1 MQVKNQNCIR
11 RLSWNTMRASRMRN
25 LIAILAIGL
34 TAVLFTALFTIA
46 LSINH
51 SIQEANFRQVGGYS
65 HGGFK
70 YLTQEQFDQLK
81 EDALIKEYGL
91 RRFVGMPNE
100 VPFNKSHV
108 EVGYS
113 DAKQAQWMYCVPTE
127 GRLPQ
132 EGTNEAA
139 TDTRVLELLGVE
151 PALGA
156 SFTMTF
162 DVDGQPTTQTFT
174 LCGWWEYDEA
184 IVANHVL
191 IPQSRAEAI
200 FEQLNTQGND
210 GMTGTWNM
218 DVMLDS
224 TMRIEQDINTILAN
238 YGYQSEDYS
247 KENYINTG
255 VNWGYTGAQLADSM
269 DPIAMAAIVVLLLL
283 IIFTGYLII
292 YNVFQISVSN
302 DIRFYGLLKTIGTT
316 GRQIKRIV
324 RQQALLLSLVGIP
337 LGLLLG
343 YGLGVQLTPII
354 LSRFNGVVVDA
365 ISASPVIFIGSA
377 LFALFTVL
385 LSCRKPSRMAAKV
398 SPVEAMRYTEGGNG
412 NGQQRKGQKG
422 LSLRRMAW
430 ANLGRNRT
438 KTIVTIIS
446 LSLAVVLLNLTVT
459 FTNGFDMDKYIS
471 RSMVSDFVVSDAKYF
486 QTGNIFSADMAVSE
500 DMIGLLQNQGGIENG
515 GRIYGNTSIVREF
528 VTEEH
533 YRRMH
538 GRWNDEETL
547 DRMVSQ
553 ETRDAAGKLMDG
565 AQIYGMERYAL
576 EKLTLLD
583 GDISKL
589 FEPNSRY
596 IAAVYHYD
604 DYGNPELDSHWAKVG
619 DTITLRY
626 VDEWTYVE
634 NESGEVMMQPVS
646 WRDAEYQVA
655 ALVGVPNAMS
665 YRYFGTDAFILNDQT
680 FIQDTGTNY
689 IMQYSFDT
697 TAEGTAAMEA
707 FLADLTETKM
717 PQMDY
722 ESRLTYAE
730 EFQSLQS
737 MFLLLGGTLSFI
749 IGAVGVLNFF
759 NAILTGIL
767 VRRREFAVLQS
778 IGMTGA
784 QLKQMLV
791 WEGLYYAM
799 LATLLSLVL
808 SVAAGPLVAVVLSK
822 MFWFFTY
829 HFTILPVLCLVPVFA
844 ALGAGLPLMMYHYVS
859 KHSIVERLRLWML

>member
-11 RLSWNTMRASRMRN
+11 RLSWNAMRASRIRN

-151 PALGA
+151 PVLGA

-184 IVANHVL
+184 IVGNHVL

-218 DVMLDS
+218 DVMLNS
-224 TMRIEQDINTILAN
+224 TTHIEQDINTILAN

-247 KENYINTG
+247 KENYIHTG

-316 GRQIKRIV
+316 SRQIKRIV

-343 YGLGVQLTPII
+343 YSLGVQLTPII

-398 SPVEAMRYTEGGNG
+398 SPVEAVRYTEGGNG
-412 NGQQRKGQKG
+412 NRQQRKGQKG

-430 ANLGRNRT
+430 ANLGRNRA
-438 KTIVTIIS
+438 KTVVTIIS

-471 RSMVSDFVVSDAKYF
+471 RSMVSDFVVGDAKYF

-500 DMIGLLQNQGGIENG
+500 DVIGLLQNQGGIENG
-515 GRIYGNTSIVREF
+515 GRIYGNTSTVREF
-528 VTEEH
+528 VTEEY
-533 YRRMH
+533 YRGMH

-589 FEPNSRY
+589 FEPNGRY
-596 IAAVYHYD
+596 IAAVYYYD

-680 FIQDTGTNY
+680 FIQDTGTSY

-722 ESRLTYAE
+722 ESKLTYAE

-822 MFWFFTY
+822 MFWFFSY

-859 KHSIVERLRLWML
+859 KHSIVERLRQTEG